1 MDLVLLNNKDFA
13 LDNAI
18 NFVFF
23 LNMIIQMFF
32 VTKKKD
38 MIEGNEKLVESKQIV
53 VVFANFQIIK

>member
-32 VTKKKD
+32 VTKKKIWSRE
-38 MIEGNEKLVESKQIV
+38 MKN
-53 VVFANFQIIK
+53 